1 MTARQSETREQR
13 EETRWV
19 LEILA
24 AAIDGRGRAREG
36 IRRYFVLVA
45 IEDIVAVEG
54 VPVFD
59 DEELLHRA

>member
-24 AAIDGRGRAREG
+24 AAIDGRRRAREG
-36 IRRYFVLVA
+36 IRHYFVLVA
-45 IEDIVAVEG
+45 IEDIIAVEG